1 MLNSTRQQSFDKII
15 TESTR
20 EEIIW
25 MLGYLSGSLRL
36 QAKAP
41 AGITAAPEP
50 IKLSIA
56 YGTETGNAKSLSA
69 KLSAQAKAAGCIVK
83 TIALDQYKPAQLAR
97 EQNLLLVVSTHG
109 DGEAPEQARPF
120 FEFLKNN
127 TPNLASLN
135 YAVIALGDTA
145 YPLFC
150 EAGRWLDER
159 LHQLGAQRIKPAQL
173 CDTDYEAAAS
183 TWFTDAL
190 QQLHN
195 TVPASAGKANSI
207 IASGAASTKKKF
219 TGTIIRNQLLND
231 IGSFKSIHH
240 IEMSAEGMAYKPGDS
255 VGIIPPNNEKT
266 VQHII
271 ELTGVDGRKEITCR
285 GKSQSIAQ
293 LLTRELNISYLPI
306 RVVKKYAGIVQA
318 DIPEVSIALNDL
330 LHIYPVKDAEQF
342 EKVLEI
348 LEPIAPRLYSI
359 SSAPNAHSDEVHL
372 TVKEDCF
379 SVGDEKRKGLCSAYL
394 TTLPVDAEIQFYIQP
409 NQRFAL
415 PRPDA
420 DIIMIGAGTGIA
432 PFRSFVAERAATGAS
447 GKNWLFFGEQ
457 QFVCDF
463 LYQTEWQSHL
473 ESGVLTQMHTAF
485 SRDQAQKIYVQH
497 RLQEQGAQI
506 YQWLQQ
512 GALLYVCG
520 AKEPM
525 SKDVEQA
532 LVQIIA
538 TQGNQ
543 SQAQAIAYLQNL
555 EATDRYLKDV
565 Y

>member
-15 TESTR
+15 TEATR

-36 QAKAP
+36 QATAP
-41 AGITAAPEP
+41 AGITAATAP

-97 EQNLLLVVSTHG
+97 EQNLLLIVSTHG
-109 DGEAPEQARPF
+109 DGEAPAQARPF
-120 FEFLKNN
+120 FDFLKGN
-127 TPNLASLN
+127 TTALSSLN
-135 YAVIALGDTA
+135 YAVIALGDSA

-173 CDTDYEAAAS
+173 CDTDYEAAAIS
-183 TWFTDAL
+183 WFTDAL
-190 QQLHN
+190 QQLQN
-195 TVPASAGKANSI
+195 TAPETVGQANVPVAGA
-207 IASGAASTKKKF
+207 AASTKKNY
-219 TGTIIRNQLLND
+219 TGSIIRNQLLND
-231 IGSFKSIHH
+231 KGSFKSIHH
-240 IEMSAEGMAYKPGDS
+240 IEISAEGLAYKPGDS
-255 VGIIPPNNEKT
+255 LGIIPPNHEKT
-266 VQHII
+266 VRHII
-271 ELTGVDGRKEITCR
+271 ELTGVDGRKVITHR
-285 GKSQSIAQ
+285 GKSQSITHW
-293 LLTRELNISYLPI
+293 LTHALNISYLPI
-306 RVVKKYAGIVQA
+306 RVVKKYAAIVQA
-318 DIPEVSIALNDL
+318 DIPEVSIGLNDL
-330 LHIYPVKDAEQF
+330 LHIYPVNDSAQF
-342 EKVLEI
+342 EKVIEI
-348 LEPIAPRLYSI
+348 LEPLAPRLYSI
-359 SSAPNAHSDEVHL
+359 SSSPNAHSNEVHL

-497 RLQEQGAQI
+497 RLHQQGAQI

-525 SKDVEQA
+525 SNDVEQA

-538 TQGNQ
+538 SQGNQ
-543 SQAQAIAYLQNL
+543 SEAQAMAYLQNL
-555 EATDRYLKDV
+555 AATDRYLKDV